1 MNKKDKDA
9 FSIVSKVS
17 RFMQKDCYK
26 IDQER
31 AVAAMNHGIPS
42 GDMAYG
48 QALAHWIKSGKP
60 SKAWFSYAPGEHEC
74 QYLLAFRKEISAK
87 FGLEI
92 LTTEEGEAR
101 RKNEI
106 ASGTKVMTHDTYDIF
121 KFTSQLS
128 KSKDYGAN

>member
-1 MNKKDKDA
+1 MNKHDKDA

-17 RFMQKDCYK
+17 RFMQEDCYK

-31 AVAAMNHGIPS
+31 AVGAMDYGIPH

-48 QALAHWIKSGKP
+48 QALAHWIKNGKP
-60 SKAWFSYAPGEHEC
+60 SNAWFSYAPGEHEC
-74 QYLLAFRKEISAK
+74 QYLLAFRKEISDE

-101 RKNEI
+101 RKNEVAKGVKI
-106 ASGTKVMTHDTYDIF
+106 KTHNTYEIFGFTKF
-121 KFTSQLS
+121 S
-128 KSKDYGAN
+128 SKDYGAN